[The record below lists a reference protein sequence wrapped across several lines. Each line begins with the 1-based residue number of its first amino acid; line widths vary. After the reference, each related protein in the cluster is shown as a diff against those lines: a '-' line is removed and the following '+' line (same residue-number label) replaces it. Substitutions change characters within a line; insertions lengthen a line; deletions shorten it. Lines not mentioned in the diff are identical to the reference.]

1 MEKLIDLSYCD
12 INIAEKTSSKG
23 NQIKWNIGDFWIKSD
38 GNGYEGLSEYVV
50 SHILMKSNVDDFC
63 RYNIT
68 NIKYKENELKGCVS
82 KNFVPDSYDLI
93 TLEKLGLAYRNASI
107 GEFLARPGFAEDRI
121 DVVMKF
127 LHELKIQGVEKYMTT
142 LMELDSLTLN
152 DDRHTNNIAFLRK
165 DNILIP
171 APIFDNGGAFLSNTM
186 EYSMRYNPRYLTT
199 NVSAKPFSQSFEK
212 QKRIFEDM
220 YGKYFKTSFSK
231 NDLRA
236 CLDYASAVYT
246 DDQILK
252 RVEIAFL
259 EQMDK
264 NKDLFVEETRKEE
277 LPKKIKQ
284 QIIHDDYN
292 ER

>member
-1 MEKLIDLSYCD
+1 MEKLIDLSDCD

-23 NQIKWNIGDFWIKSD
+23 NQIKWNFGDFWIKSD
-38 GNGYEGLSEYVV
+38 GNGYEGLSEYIV

-93 TLEKLGLAYRNASI
+93 TLEKLGLAYKNASI

-127 LHELKIQGVEKYMTT
+127 LNELKIQGVEKYMTT

-212 QKRIFEDM
+212 QKRIFEDL

-231 NDLRA
+231 DDLRA

-252 RVEIAFL
+252 RVEITFL

-264 NKDLFVEETRKEE
+264 NKDLFIEETCKEE
-277 LPKKIKQ
+277 LPKNFEQ
-284 QIIHDDYN
+284 HIIHDDYN

>member
-1 MEKLIDLSYCD
+1 MEKLIDLSDCD

-252 RVEIAFL
+252 RVEITFL

-264 NKDLFVEETRKEE
+264 NKDLFVEETCKEE
-277 LPKKIKQ
+277 LPKNFKQ
-284 QIIHDDYN
+284 QIIHEDYD

>member
-1 MEKLIDLSYCD
+1 MEKLIDLSDCD

-23 NQIKWNIGDFWIKSD
+23 NQIKWNFGDFWIKSD
-38 GNGYEGLSEYVV
+38 GNGDEGLSEYVV

-277 LPKKIKQ
+277 LPKKFKQ